1 MKVSKTAKKGARALF
16 LAVHTEGRLDQ
27 AKVRSL
33 LAMVTERRPAGGAE
47 ILHEFHRLVRLELE
61 SHSALVESAEKLTAV
76 EVAAIEKSFIDGDK
90 RMTRI
95 EYLLYVL
102 IAAVLLGPG
111 FAGELVKKILGL

>member
-1 MKVSKTAKKGARALF
+1 MSNDTSTKI
-16 LAVHTEGRLDQ
+16 AVHE
-27 AKVRSL
+27 AVC
-33 LAMVTERRPAGGAE
+33 AERY
-47 ILHEFHRLVRLELE
+47 
-61 SHSALVESAEKLTAV
+61 
-76 EVAAIEKSFIDGDK
+76 AAIEKSFISGDK